1 MDVVAVVGL
10 GCVGLPLAVA
20 FGKIKPTIEHDLS
33 SAKLDNYRRNVD
45 PSATVSERD
54 MRATTQ
60 LCFTSDASAPA
71 KAGYIIVAVPTPI
84 AAARKPDFGPLIHA
98 SESVGA
104 QLRPGGT
111 VIYGSTVYPGATEEV
126 CIPVLERASGL
137 RWQRDFHAG
146 YSPERIHPGDP
157 QHNLANT
164 VEVVGDDSRATL
176 DRLAPLCGKVRTGR
190 CVMDVKARVDTA
202 ARRASRL

>member
-10 GCVGLPLAVA
+10 GYVGLPLAVA
-20 FGKIKPTIEHDLS
+20 FGKIMPTVGHDLS
-33 SAKLDNYRRNVD
+33 SAKLDSYRRNVD
-45 PSATVSERD
+45 PSGTVSERD
-54 MRATTQ
+54 PRAATQ
-60 LCFTSDASAPA
+60 LSFTSDASALA

-84 AAARKPDFGPLIHA
+84 DAARKPDFGPLIHA

-111 VIYGSTVYPGATEEV
+111 VIYESTVYPGATEEV

-137 RWQRDFHAG
+137 KWQRD
-146 YSPERIHPGDP
+146 
-157 QHNLANT
+157 LANT
-164 VEVVGDDSRATL
+164 IEVFGYDCRATL
-176 DRLAPLCGKVRTGR
+176 DRIAPMCGKVRTGR
-190 CVMDVKARVDTA
+190 CVMDVKARVDTV